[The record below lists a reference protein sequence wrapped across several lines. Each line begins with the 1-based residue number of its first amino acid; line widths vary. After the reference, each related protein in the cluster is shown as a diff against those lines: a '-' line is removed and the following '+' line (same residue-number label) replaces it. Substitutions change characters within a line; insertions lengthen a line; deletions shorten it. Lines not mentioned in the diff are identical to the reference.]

1 MRKIIDA
8 TATRVACDTRPSTG
22 WLSDA
27 MYIKRGKRGQLTRR
41 QRSTDQYESSGVAR
55 GSRICDTLTNPCSKR
70 EFSVFLLSLSFYF
83 MVFLGYHMEFLLK
96 LCAVVVEF
104 VEIV

>member
-27 MYIKRGKRGQLTRR
+27 VYIKRGMRGQLTRR

-83 MVFLGYHMEFLLK
+83 MVFFWDIIWSFY
-96 LCAVVVEF
+96 
-104 VEIV
+104 